1 MNYYKKRWF
10 GWLGNDVIDDGGV
23 IIPPDPVD
31 PVDPVDPPP
40 VNVKAVVTIQGTLE
54 LGGTLTSTIT
64 DPNGVSSEVTYQWFD
79 GTNIIGFTDTYV
91 IKEVDLGK
99 SVSLTVTFTDND
111 GFDEVSKS
119 NTLILPEPEIEVPVE
134 APNLWSFNPSAGFGD
149 YFYGIGNF
157 STISAYYR
165 EGQTPSIG
173 ATQKPSASDADFGIS
188 SYRSTDLLFKGK
200 NYRLS
205 FMVTATN
212 LSTLSLA
219 ASPTIGKHVS
229 SPLVVG
235 EMATIDF
242 TAPYAG
248 VAGTRYI
255 LYIQGNGRNRR
266 FTINDFKVTE
276 II

>member
-31 PVDPVDPPP
+31 PTDPVDPPP

-91 IKEVDLGK
+91 VKEVDLGK

-119 NTLILPEPEIEVPVE
+119 NTLILPEPDIDVPVE
-134 APNLWSFNPSAGFGD
+134 APNLWEFEPSVGFGD

-157 STISAYYR
+157 DKVSAFYR
-165 EGQTPSIG
+165 EGGKPSIG
-173 ATQKPSASDADFGIS
+173 VTAKRTTPNASFGIAT
-188 SYRSTDLLFKGK
+188 RRATEPLFKDK

-205 FMVTATN
+205 FIVTATN
-212 LSTLSLA
+212 LSTISLA
-219 ASPTIGKHVS
+219 ASPTIGDHIS
-229 SPLVVG
+229 SPLNHSQ
-235 EMATIDF
+235 
-242 TAPYAG
+242 PYS
-248 VAGTRYI
+248 
-255 LYIQGNGRNRR
+255 
-266 FTINDFKVTE
+266 K
-276 II
+276 